1 MPVFKPRNRLVNFR
15 LSEDEFEKLKAS
27 SSLNDARSLSDFAR
41 AAVMRAV
48 AELANGEA
56 RSSAHTPAADDRRI
70 TELESRIEQMS
81 KLMEALRLA
90 QQDKSDSRL
99 EIRVDTER
107 N

>member
-48 AELANGEA
+48 AELANPDA
-56 RSSAHTPAADDRRI
+56 RSTSLATAVDDRRI
-70 TELESRIEQMS
+70 TELESRIEQMT
-81 KLMEALRLA
+81 KLMEALRAA
-90 QQDKSDSRL
+90 QGERVESRL
-99 EIRVDTER
+99 EIRAESER
-107 N
+107 S